1 LVSCG
6 TGIGGLGSLDPET
19 GSVGRFSVRKSV
31 VMLDMAL
38 FTEQKGVNAE
48 EIVRCEVTN
57 WQGSVDDALR
67 DFQWTRRALACIGLT
82 LMADNRMI
90 HQGYLDTR
98 GKMETVEYGMEAKKA
113 WQGSMASTTLTIRL
127 KTSDVFP
134 VPRRWVVFGL

>member
-1 LVSCG
+1 
-6 TGIGGLGSLDPET
+6 
-19 GSVGRFSVRKSV
+19 
-31 VMLDMAL
+31 MAL